1 MKIRIRF
8 THQAW
13 VGKIGRVP
21 VNLSGRTFEQLMFHR
36 NRGVGKFTAPQLQ
49 EAAERICQGTPKP
62 KPSTDGIDAF
72 DFTFIPV

>member
-1 MKIRIRF
+1 
-8 THQAW
+8 
-13 VGKIGRVP
+13 
-21 VNLSGRTFEQLMFHR
+21 MFHR

-49 EAAERICQGTPKP
+49 EAAERIYQGTPKP